1 MAYFQDTVKSEGDS
15 FFSFATEGF
24 KYNLQVLPDV
34 LLSATLL
41 FSVLFQSMPMAF
53 LGTGMILLHFIHKG
67 LAEFSRLYIPNMT
80 YQPSD
85 YTKCSGRFPGATYG
99 MAFNMAKEGI
109 FSTYTDGWPSYYSTF
124 MGFLAGW
131 IGALPALYSEEL
143 HAVGEKKAAS
153 AAGLIILACLLV
165 LIMIYRIQSECEG
178 FMSTSLGL
186 LAGFLISLVL
196 VFLAAWAT
204 DRRGTNMLG
213 LPLIRNKAADGKP
226 IYVCE
231 RPINENSNQ

>member
-1 MAYFQDTVKSEGDS
+1 MLPELAVKSEGDS

-41 FSVLFQSMPMAF
+41 FSVLFQSAPLALM
-53 LGTGMILLHFIHKG
+53 GTAMVLLHFLHKG
-67 LAEFSRLYIPNMT
+67 MAEFTRLYIPNMT
-80 YQPSD
+80 YQPAD
-85 YTKCSGRFPGATYG
+85 YTKCAGRFPGATYS
-99 MAFNMAKEGI
+99 MAFNYLREGI
-109 FSTYTDGWPSYYSTF
+109 FSTYTDGWPSYYATF

-131 IGALPALYSEEL
+131 IGALPSLYAQEL
-143 HAVGEKKAAS
+143 QAVPEKKAAS
-153 AAGLIILACLLV
+153 TAGLVLLALV
-165 LIMIYRIQSECEG
+165 LILVMIYRIQSECEG
-178 FMSTSLGL
+178 FMSVSMGL
-186 LAGFLISLVL
+186 LAGFMVGLGLVYL
-196 VFLAAWAT
+196 TAWAT

-231 RPINENSNQ
+231 RPVQPNSG

>member
-1 MAYFQDTVKSEGDS
+1 
-15 FFSFATEGF
+15 
-24 KYNLQVLPDV
+24 
-34 LLSATLL
+34 
-41 FSVLFQSMPMAF
+41 MPLAF
-53 LGTGMILLHFIHKG
+53 LGIGMLLLHFIHKG
-67 LAEFSRLYIPNMT
+67 LAEFSRLYIPNMN
-80 YQPSD
+80 YQPAD

-99 MAFNMAKEGI
+99 MAFNMVKEGI

-143 HAVGEKKAAS
+143 KAVPEKKAAS
-153 AAGLIILACLLV
+153 AAGLIILTCLRVLV
-165 LIMIYRIQSECEG
+165 MIYRITSECEG

-186 LAGFLISLVL
+186 LAGFLVGLGL
-196 VFLAAWAT
+196 VFLAAWIT

-231 RPINENSNQ
+231 RPDAENSNQ